1 MNTDKRN
8 VDDGNP
14 IHRSND
20 SQRGGSPKRARVEE
34 TEEDPDPAIKNLEG
48 LVAAADQDN
57 EVTNDTVVHEQMP
70 IQAKAAD
77 GRQWVYGPNAALNTE
92 VPSYDL
98 GIDNAGPVLM
108 DDFSRAVT
116 PEGKLILSHGMYHTS
131 PVIFQ
136 YSCT

>member
-1 MNTDKRN
+1 MLVIDTFVLTIQVMMSHLK
-8 VDDGNP
+8 
-14 IHRSND
+14 
-20 SQRGGSPKRARVEE
+20 SPEKSRHFHHVRPFV
-34 TEEDPDPAIKNLEG
+34 PAIKNLEG